1 MEDVILLVEETT
13 KEDDYGVISTSQNTK
28 QVFCNVSSVSSTE
41 WFEGGRNGLNP
52 KFRFTM
58 FAHDYSDE
66 EIVEYNGK
74 RYSVYRTFLKD
85 ADSIEIYVEKKKG
98 TE

>member
-1 MEDVILLVEETT
+1 MEDVILLVEETV

-58 FAHDYSDE
+58 FAHDYSGE

-85 ADSIEIYVEKKKG
+85 ADAIEIYVEKKKG